1 MRSTARSSRRGSR
14 LLQRRAVVVHV
25 RLVQRTGHAEA
36 QGAGLAGNAATRDAG
51 DDVVAVVQLKELE
64 RVVDFL
70 LVHLVGEV
78 VLKGAT
84 VDLPLAGARNDPD
97 AGDGVLATAQACGR
111 LRVAEAAGK
120 GLGGVVALDD
130 DLGLAGVLLDVAL
143 ELFDGVVSAV
153 VSATMLLRI
162 FYVLGGGRNYCAT
175 WVISNGTGCWA
186 AWGCWSPE

>member
-1 MRSTARSSRRGSR
+1 M
-14 LLQRRAVVVHV
+14 
-25 RLVQRTGHAEA
+25 
-36 QGAGLAGNAATRDAG
+36 
-51 DDVVAVVQLKELE
+51 
-64 RVVDFL
+64 
-70 LVHLVGEV
+70 HLVGEV

-97 AGDGVLATAQACGR
+97 AGDGVLATAQAGGR
-111 LRVAEAAGK
+111 LGVTEATGK
-120 GLGGVVALDD
+120 RLGGVVALDD
-130 DLGLAGVLLDVAL
+130 NLGLGGVLLDASNSST
-143 ELFDGVVSAV
+143 GVSAV